1 MFRTSDLVVG
11 QVLGQGFFGQVF
23 KVTHRRSGEV
33 MVLKELFKFDE
44 DAQKS
49 FLKEVD
55 PASEYNYLCLSYY
68 HRINRVQLVIFGVIV
83 LQIGKENRDRLV
95 IAFLIFLKRN
105 LRFDP
110 SLEPLISNEGWKS
123 EHMVLFR
130 NKKNFFF

>member
-23 KVTHRRSGEV
+23 KVTHKRSGEV

-55 PASEYNYLCLSYY
+55 SASENNSLCMQYY
-68 HRINRVQLVIFGVIV
+68 HKINGVGNFGVIV
-83 LQIGKENRDRLV
+83 LQI
-95 IAFLIFLKRN
+95 
-105 LRFDP
+105 
-110 SLEPLISNEGWKS
+110 
-123 EHMVLFR
+123 
-130 NKKNFFF
+130 